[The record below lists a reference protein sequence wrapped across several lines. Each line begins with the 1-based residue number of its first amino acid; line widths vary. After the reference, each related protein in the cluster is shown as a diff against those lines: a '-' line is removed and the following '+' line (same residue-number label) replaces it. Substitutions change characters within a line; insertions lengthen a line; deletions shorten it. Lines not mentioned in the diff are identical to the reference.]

1 MYLSS
6 IGSRG
11 MEGDPR
17 QLYSCVESSVGRRL
31 ISKSSGAAFSF
42 LLSLSQH
49 NGFLLGPV
57 LFLFFNFCLL
67 PSLAGQ
73 A

>member
-1 MYLSS
+1 
-6 IGSRG
+6 

-57 LFLFFNFCLL
+57 LFFFNFCLL